1 MELSLGQ
8 RWISNNETELGL
20 GTLVAMDRRTV
31 TVLFPSSG
39 EQRLYTIDNA
49 PITRMAFAEGDI
61 ITHVD
66 EWKLKIES
74 VLEQAGIL
82 CYQGKRCDTNEEA
95 EIKETFLSHQIIL
108 NRAQDRMLAGQL
120 DRNQHFVLRYQT
132 LCHQLKQSSG
142 RLLGLRGARV
152 GLLPH
157 QLNIAHE
164 VGSRFAPRVLLADE
178 VGLGKTIEAGLIL
191 HKQLVSGLAQRV
203 LIVLP
208 ESLQH
213 QWLLEML
220 RRFNLQ
226 FSLFD
231 AERFEQERLDSP
243 NPFESEQLVI
253 CSSEF
258 LLENEAHQQAALS
271 AHWDILVVD
280 EAHHLLWDE
289 EQPSEQYQLV
299 EQLATRISGVLLL
312 TATPE
317 QLGRA
322 SHFARLRLLDPSRFH
337 DYQQFIAEED
347 GYAEIAEISHAL
359 LEQRSL
365 SAEQTKTLSKLLDDQ
380 DISEQLNAIQ
390 VDIDNAAP
398 AREQLINALLDRHG
412 TGRIFF
418 RNTRAM
424 VHGFPNRVPLPAPLK
439 LSAQSDEDA
448 LESIDLYPEEYFR
461 YENGDEWL
469 DEDPRIEWLLDLLQ
483 QHKGEKFLLITK
495 YKRTVMEM
503 EHYLRLSKG
512 VRTSLFHEDMSLIER
527 DRAAAYFADDE
538 QGAQILLCSEIGS
551 EGRNFQFAKHLILLD
566 LPLVADQLEQ
576 RIGRLDRIGQKH
588 DVQIHIPYIKDT
600 PQELLYHWYEEALD
614 AFSQPCPTG
623 SAVMQQYQNELDGLL
638 EADEPDLAA
647 LSQLAK
653 KANEYH
659 QSLCQELEAGRDKL
673 LELNSGG
680 GHKAQQLAAEIGVLD
695 DDPEHIAYSL
705 NLFDTIGADTDEL
718 SDYTMLLR
726 PSEKMHFS
734 HLPGVHEDG
743 TSFTFNRSTALERE
757 DVQFMSW
764 EHPILQGT
772 MEQLSSSEFG
782 SAAVAVLKN
791 KALPAGTVLL
801 EVIYVARV
809 NAPKHYQLSRFLPA
823 TPIRL
828 LLDAKGNNLADKVS
842 VQQLNS
848 QLKGVNRHIGSKLTG
863 ASGQTI
869 RDLLDK
875 ARLLAD
881 KQKQELSKSATQ
893 AMQEQL
899 SAELERMI
907 ALSKVN
913 PNIRQQELDILK
925 QQLSDSEHLLNN
937 CELQL
942 DALRYI
948 VVSHD

>member
-31 TVLFPSSG
+31 TVLFPASG
-39 EQRLYTIDNA
+39 EQRLYTVQEA
-49 PITRMAFAEGDI
+49 PITRMVFAQGDVVN
-61 ITHVD
+61 HVD
-66 EWKLKIES
+66 EWSIKVGSVIEQS
-74 VLEQAGIL
+74 GIL
-82 CYQGKRCDTNEEA
+82 CYQGTRTDTGEDA
-95 EIKETFLSHQIIL
+95 SIKETFLSHKVIL

-142 RLLGLRGARV
+142 HLLGLRGARV

-213 QWLLEML
+213 QWLVEML
-220 RRFNLQ
+220 RRFNLK

-231 AERFEQERLDSP
+231 AERFEQERLDSE

-258 LLENEAHQQAALS
+258 LLENKRHQYAALS
-271 AHWDILVVD
+271 AQWDILVVD
-280 EAHHLLWDE
+280 EAHHLTWDE
-289 EQPSEQYQLV
+289 NEPSEQYQVV
-299 EQLATRISGVLLL
+299 EQLANRISGVLLL

-322 SHFARLRLLDPSRFH
+322 SHFARLRLLDPQRFH
-337 DYQQFIAEED
+337 DYQQFIAEES
-347 GYAEIAEISHAL
+347 GYGDIADAAHAL
-359 LEQRSL
+359 LDQRTL
-365 SAEQTKTLSKLLDDQ
+365 STEQTAKLTELLNDQ

-398 AREQLINALLDRHG
+398 ARDQLINALLDRHG

-418 RNTRAM
+418 RNTRST
-424 VHGFPNRVPLPAPLK
+424 VLGFPKRLPLPAA
-439 LSAQSDEDA
+439 LSLPDNMDDDAQS
-448 LESIDLYPEEYFR
+448 SIDLYPEEYFR
-461 YENGDEWL
+461 YELGDDWL
-469 DEDPRIEWLLDLLQ
+469 EQDPRINWLLELLAI
-483 QHKGEKFLLITK
+483 HKGEKFLLITK

-503 EHYLRLSKG
+503 ENYLRLSKG
-512 VRTSLFHEDMSLIER
+512 IRTSSFHEDMSLIER

-538 QGAQILLCSEIGS
+538 QGAQVLICSEIGS

-566 LPLVADQLEQ
+566 LPLNADQLEQ

-588 DVQIHIPYIKDT
+588 DVQVHIPYIKGT
-600 PQELLYHWYEEALD
+600 PQELLYHWYEHALD
-614 AFSQPCPTG
+614 AFSHPCPTG
-623 SAVMQQYQNELDGLL
+623 SMVMDKYKLELEEIL
-638 EADEPDLAA
+638 EADEPELEDLKK
-647 LSQLAK
+647 LAEQ
-653 KANEYH
+653 ASIYH
-659 QSLCQELEAGRDKL
+659 QELSAELEAGRDKL

-680 GHKAQQLAAEIGVLD
+680 GQKAQRLAAEIGVLD
-695 DDPEHIAYSL
+695 DDPEHIAFTL

-743 TSFTFNRSTALERE
+743 TCFTFDRGTALERE

-772 MEQLSSSEFG
+772 MEQLTGSEFG
-782 SAAVAVLKN
+782 SATVAVLKN

-801 EVIYVARV
+801 EVIYLARV
-809 NAPKHYQLSRFLPA
+809 NGPKHYQLSRFLPA

-828 LLDAKGNNLADKVS
+828 LLDVKGNNLADKVS
-842 VQQLNS
+842 VQQLNN

-863 ASGQTI
+863 ASGQMI
-869 RDLLDK
+869 RSLLDQ
-875 ARLLAD
+875 ARAVAD
-881 KQKQELSKSATQ
+881 EQKQDLIDTAKTAMHTQ
-893 AMQEQL
+893 LE
-899 SAELERMI
+899 AELERMV

-913 PNIRQQELDILK
+913 PTIRQQELDILK
-925 QQLSDSEHLLNN
+925 QQLIDSDELLGGS
-937 CELQL
+937 ELQL

-948 VVSHD
+948 VVSHE